1 MSYYIDIFDKL
12 KSLSNFLVIF
22 SLLYFLFRYCF
33 FIIFKDKVIFKNFL
47 LFDVASVIASLIT
60 TKIFC
65 SF

>member
-1 MSYYIDIFDKL
+1 MSYPISVLDKL
-12 KSLSNFLVIF
+12 KSLCGFLIMF

-33 FIIFKDKVIFKNFL
+33 FTIFKDKVIFKKFL
-47 LFDVASVIASLIT
+47 MLDVASVIASLLI